1 VAVIAK
7 RQARHIVPLRHRAQS
22 GNVIFDGS
30 AWILAFELDEE
41 AARPGVEPGLTIMS
55 LA

>member
-7 RQARHIVPLRHRAQS
+7 RQARHIVPLRHRPQS